1 VIALASRDKLRAAYP
16 WLVASLEEI
25 DYLVT
30 DGDQDLTSAFA
41 AAGARV
47 VEA

>member
-1 VIALASRDKLRAAYP
+1 MLAALDELRAAYP
-16 WLVASLEEI
+16 WRVASLEEI

-30 DGDQDLTSAFA
+30 DGEEHLTSACA

-47 VEA
+47 VQA

>member
-1 VIALASRDKLRAAYP
+1 MLAALDELRAAYP
-16 WLVASLEEI
+16 WRVASLEEI

-30 DGDQDLTSAFA
+30 DGEEDLTSAFA